1 VKVVGSATILV
12 GSHDGSVSVSMGALS
27 LLLLLLS
34 TTVDSPAVVGSG
46 GGGVT
51 TDDGVTGGSIPS
63 EGEVETEED
72 ASDGASDGGSDG
84 RLSESEELGGGGDW
98 VDEGVC
104 SGGGGGGCVV
114 DDAPEVLDGGGGGGG
129 GALVWVVAVVGVG
142 SGSSGV
148 GSGSSGE
155 SDTVVLLLS
164 PPGIEMM
171 LLLSSM
177 TVLDA
182 VVEGGIGSMSVGIR
196 GGLELS
202 EEPEDEVT
210 EGGAEVV
217 VFGGTIG
224 SNEMMG
230 SKIGS

>member
-63 EGEVETEED
+63 EGEMETEED

-114 DDAPEVLDGGGGGGG
+114 DDAPEVLDGGGGGG